1 MRARTG
7 LVAGVLAVVAAG
19 AVAVAVGGALLL
31 THIVDLRRSV
41 NATLRAGNYLEATIG
56 VESLVVDAETGL
68 RGYVITGQPLFL
80 APERTAAAQM
90 PAAAGALRRAAASDG
105 ADVTQAS
112 ALAASA
118 RSYLSTYVP
127 RVIEQVRTNP
137 AAAQS
142 DATTVLGK
150 RLVDGI
156 RQQTARLEHLISANQ
171 ATRQRAARASADH
184 AVAVGIVVL
193 IALTALTVAL
203 GGILGRLVIGRE
215 RARERASFLAEA
227 SARLDLPVTS
237 REVLDTFVGLVL
249 KRGNQLCLAEELAGG
264 ETRPEGQPGRARAG
278 DAALEVAVGSSEA
291 QDAWNAVRRTAETRA
306 RTAAHATAAYPDA
319 GEQRVHVLTVAGV
332 ARGSLV
338 TRVLVARRG
347 RDWRPEEIDELIGL
361 TERLALA
368 LHARALYARTESL
381 YRASEQTAI
390 TLQRSL
396 LPGEIPDVP
405 SCELAIRFA
414 PAGAGDLVGGD
425 FYDVFPVGSNHWAVV
440 IGDVCGKGAGA
451 AAVTA
456 MARWT
461 LRSLAGAV
469 RSPAE
474 VLRIVNDTMLR
485 QPLEQRFITIL
496 YALLDV
502 RGPDARVTVACGGH
516 PPAILVGPDGAPENV
531 AAWGDLLGVW
541 PDVRLQQAVLRL
553 RPGESLVLYTDG
565 VTDRGPGVD
574 GSAEQ
579 ALRNLAG
586 EPNANT
592 LADALLDEAGR
603 RNGGAQDDVA
613 IVAVRFVPED
623 DGLGGE
629 PGLTVG
635 TATA

>member
-19 AVAVAVGGALLL
+19 AVAVAVGIALLL
-31 THIVDLRRSV
+31 THIVDLRRGA

-80 APERTAAAQM
+80 APERTASAQM

-105 ADVTQAS
+105 AYVTQAS

-137 AAAQS
+137 ATARS
-142 DATTVLGK
+142 EATTVLGK

-156 RQQTARLEHLISANQ
+156 REQAARLEQSISASQ
-171 ATRQRAARASADH
+171 ASRQRAARESADN
-184 AVAVGIVVL
+184 AVTVGIVVL
-193 IALTALTVAL
+193 IALTLLTVAL

-227 SARLDLPVTS
+227 SARLDRPVTS
-237 REVLDTFVGLVL
+237 REVLDVFVGLVL
-249 KRGNQLCLAEELAGG
+249 ERGNQLCLAEELVGG
-264 ETRPEGQPGRARAG
+264 ETRPEGQPGRARTG
-278 DAALEVAVGSSEA
+278 DAALEAAVGSSEA
-291 QDAWNAVRRTAETRA
+291 QDAWNQVRRTAETSA
-306 RTAAHATAAYPDA
+306 RTAAHATAADA
-319 GEQRVHVLTVAGV
+319 GEQRVHLLTVAGV

-338 TRVLVARRG
+338 TRVRVARRH

-381 YRASEQTAI
+381 YRASEQTAL

-405 SCELAIRFA
+405 SCEVAIRFA

-485 QPLEQRFITIL
+485 QPSSGGSSRSCTRCSTSV
-496 YALLDV
+496 APTPGSRSHVADTRRRSSSV
-502 RGPDARVTVACGGH
+502 RTASRRAWLPGATCLGCGPMSGSSKPCSACG
-516 PPAILVGPDGAPENV
+516 PARASSCTRTESPT
-531 AAWGDLLGVW
+531 GDPASTARPSKRCGTW
-541 PDVRLQQAVLRL
+541 PANRTRTRSPTRCST
-553 RPGESLVLYTDG
+553 RPG
-565 VTDRGPGVD
+565 
-574 GSAEQ
+574 A
-579 ALRNLAG
+579 
-586 EPNANT
+586 
-592 LADALLDEAGR
+592 
-603 RNGGAQDDVA
+603 
-613 IVAVRFVPED
+613 
-623 DGLGGE
+623 
-629 PGLTVG
+629 G
-635 TATA
+635 TAEHRTTWQSSPCASFPKTMASATSPG

>member
-1 MRARTG
+1 MRTRTG

-19 AVAVAVGGALLL
+19 AVGVAVGVALLL
-31 THIVDLRRSV
+31 THIVDLRRNA
-41 NATLRAGNYLEATIG
+41 NATLRAENYLEATIG
-56 VESLVVDAETGL
+56 VERLVVDAETGL
-68 RGYVITGQPLFL
+68 RGYVITGQPTFL
-80 APERTAAAQM
+80 APERTASAQLL
-90 PAAAGALRRAAASDG
+90 PAAGALRRAAASDG
-105 ADVTQAS
+105 SYVAQAA

-127 RVIEQVRTNP
+127 RVIQQVRTDP
-137 AAAQS
+137 AAAKS
-142 DATTVLGK
+142 EATTVLGK

-156 RQQTARLEHLISANQ
+156 RQQTARLEHSISASQ
-171 ATRQRAARASADH
+171 ASRQRAARASADN

-227 SARLDLPVTS
+227 SARLDRPVSS
-237 REVLDTFVGLVL
+237 REVLDTFVGLVVE
-249 KRGNQLCLAEELAGG
+249 RGNQLCLAEELAAG
-264 ETRPEGQPGRARAG
+264 ESRPEGQPGRARAG
-278 DAALEVAVGSSEA
+278 DAALEAAAGSPEA
-291 QDAWNAVRRTAETRA
+291 QDAWNQVRRTAETRA
-306 RTAAHATAAYPDA
+306 RTAAQATDTDA
-319 GEQRVHVLTVAGV
+319 GEHRVHLLTVAGV

-347 RDWRPEEIDELIGL
+347 RDWRPEENEELIGL

-405 SCELAIRFA
+405 SCEVAIRFA

-425 FYDVFPVGSNHWAVV
+425 FYDMFPVGSNHWAVV
-440 IGDVCGKGAGA
+440 IGDVCGKGPGA

-474 VLRIVNDTMLR
+474 VLRVVNDTMLR
-485 QPLEQRFITIL
+485 QALERRFITIL
-496 YALLDV
+496 NALLDV

-516 PPAILVGPDGAPENV
+516 PPAILVGPDGGPESV
-531 AAWGDLLGVW
+531 ASWGDLLGVW
-541 PDVRLQQAVLRL
+541 PDVRLQQAALRL
-553 RPGESLVLYTDG
+553 RPGQSLVLYTDG

-579 ALRNLAG
+579 ALRSLAG
-586 EPNANT
+586 EPSANA

-603 RNGGAQDDVA
+603 RNGAPQDDVA

-623 DGLGGE
+623 DGIGGR

-635 TATA
+635 TAAA